1 MTTLKTKQALP
12 ADGQLASASDDGA
25 AHARHTPLVPSAG
38 ARRVWLTLLGWGI
51 ALIIFFPILWM
62 VLTGFKTEAEA
73 IADPSLIF
81 TPTLESYIAVQARA
95 DYFKFALNSV
105 VVAFGS
111 TLLALAIAIPSAY
124 AMAFLPTKRTKG
136 TLLWML
142 STKMLPPVGVLVPI
156 YLIFRDF
163 GLLDTRTGLI
173 IVYTLMNLPI
183 VVWMLYTFF
192 KDLPRDIL
200 EAGRMDGA
208 NTFQEVLYLLL
219 PLTLPGIAS
228 TGLLSVILSWNE
240 AFWSLNLTS
249 SSAAPLTAYIA
260 SFSSPEGLF
269 WAKLSAASTMAIAPI
284 LVFGWLTQKQM
295 VRGLTFGA
303 VK

>member
-1 MTTLKTKQALP
+1 MTTARTKSL
-12 ADGQLASASDDGA
+12 SGA
-25 AHARHTPLVPSAG
+25 AVPAVQRSPLTDALLN
-38 ARRVWLTLLGWGI
+38 RRLWLTVLGWTV
-51 ALIIFFPILWM
+51 AVLIFFPIFWM
-62 VLTGFKTEAEA
+62 VLTGFKTETEA
-73 IADPSLIF
+73 IAEPSLIF
-81 TPTLESYIAVQARA
+81 SPTLESYAEVQQRA
-95 DYFKFALNSV
+95 GYAKFALNSV

-111 TLLALAIAIPSAY
+111 TLLALLIAIPAAY
-124 AMAFLPTKRTKG
+124 SMAFLPTRRTKG

-156 YLIFRDF
+156 YLLFRDT

-192 KDLPRDIL
+192 KDMPKDIL

-208 NTFQEVLYLLL
+208 STLQEVLYLLL

-249 SSAAPLTAYIA
+249 SNAAPLTAYIA